1 MGRGE
6 AFTAYIG
13 AELKGLIASRGRSAA
28 AVARETG
35 HSASALNRWL
45 NGRQALPL
53 PVLLEACDVLGVE
66 PREVVSRAYARLGA
80 EGAGRGGRAGLRV
93 VDGGAGRDGIATS
106 GAGAGGAEE
115 QETAPPPDTEA
126 HKVGDRPKD
135 TAAPPWD
142 GGAAARR
149 PGRLRTR
156 AGAASVSVTASSVA
170 GVWQPWRTLREEHPD
185 VVVHYA
191 APLPALVLGVTDGRS
206 IWLARGLLQV
216 EERCTLAHELIH
228 IERGH
233 RGCQPPRIEADV
245 EREAARRLIPLDLLG
260 EALTWARCEAET
272 ADELCVDIATLR
284 TRLADL
290 TRAERA
296 RLRRR
301 LADLSAP

>member
-106 GAGAGGAEE
+106 GAGAAGPDA
-115 QETAPPPDTEA
+115 QEPAPPLD
-126 HKVGDRPKD
+126 
-135 TAAPPWD
+135 
-142 GGAAARR
+142 AAARR
-149 PGRLRTR
+149 
-156 AGAASVSVTASSVA
+156 VA
-170 GVWQPWRTLREEHPD
+170 DRPE
-185 VVVHYA
+185 YA
-191 APLPALVLGVTDGRS
+191 AAHRWDDVGEEPQEAPPHDD
-206 IWLARGLLQV
+206 RG
-216 EERCTLAHELIH
+216 
-228 IERGH
+228 
-233 RGCQPPRIEADV
+233 D
-245 EREAARRLIPLDLLG
+245 
-260 EALTWARCEAET
+260 
-272 ADELCVDIATLR
+272 
-284 TRLADL
+284 
-290 TRAERA
+290 
-296 RLRRR
+296 
-301 LADLSAP
+301 

>member
-106 GAGAGGAEE
+106 GAGAAGL
-115 QETAPPPDTEA
+115 D
-126 HKVGDRPKD
+126 
-135 TAAPPWD
+135 
-142 GGAAARR
+142 AAARR
-149 PGRLRTR
+149 
-156 AGAASVSVTASSVA
+156 VA
-170 GVWQPWRTLREEHPD
+170 DRPE
-185 VVVHYA
+185 YA
-191 APLPALVLGVTDGRS
+191 AAHRWDDVGEEPQEAPPHDD
-206 IWLARGLLQV
+206 RG
-216 EERCTLAHELIH
+216 
-228 IERGH
+228 
-233 RGCQPPRIEADV
+233 D
-245 EREAARRLIPLDLLG
+245 
-260 EALTWARCEAET
+260 
-272 ADELCVDIATLR
+272 
-284 TRLADL
+284 
-290 TRAERA
+290 
-296 RLRRR
+296 
-301 LADLSAP
+301 